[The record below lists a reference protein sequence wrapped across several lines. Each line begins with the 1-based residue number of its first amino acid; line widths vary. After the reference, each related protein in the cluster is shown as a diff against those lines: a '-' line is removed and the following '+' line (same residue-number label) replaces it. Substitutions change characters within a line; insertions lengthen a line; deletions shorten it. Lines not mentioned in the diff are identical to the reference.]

1 MMTNE
6 LFELPIE
13 SQNQNTTIFGIDL
26 NTINKPNYDDLQVVN
41 HKEGFEKWLTDNY
54 ESTNTSFVLR
64 LVDILFLKEVVL
76 GTKELLMRISDLL
89 LKTKII
95 QL

>member
-1 MMTNE
+1 MTNE

-41 HKEGFEKWLTDNY
+41 HKEG
-54 ESTNTSFVLR
+54 
-64 LVDILFLKEVVL
+64 
-76 GTKELLMRISDLL
+76 LL
-89 LKTKII
+89 
-95 QL
+95 